1 MFKSKMVIVM
11 YPRKRKMVKE
21 QLIMQTAIT
30 AIMSLMSV
38 GGKIESAVTPGG
50 LELIF
55 PMSDN
60 PEKPGIP
67 QNWFTGDSHFR
78 VEVVR
83 ITNDADYQAL
93 YHWCKESSIP
103 VFRGEEDGAAT
114 MMVIGPSWENR
125 IDEMFTRAVP
135 LHGTVRVFASK
146 KKEEKL

>member
-11 YPRKRKMVKE
+11 YPRERKMVKE
-21 QLIMQTAIT
+21 QLVVQAAIA

-38 GGKIESAVTPGG
+38 GGKIESAVAVRG

-55 PMSDN
+55 PISDN

-83 ITNDADYQAL
+83 ITNNADYQSL

-103 VFRGEEDGAAT
+103 VFRGEEDGEAT
-114 MMVIGPSWENR
+114 MMVIGPSWESA
-125 IDEMFTRAVP
+125 IDEMFSRAIP

-146 KKEEKL
+146 KKKE